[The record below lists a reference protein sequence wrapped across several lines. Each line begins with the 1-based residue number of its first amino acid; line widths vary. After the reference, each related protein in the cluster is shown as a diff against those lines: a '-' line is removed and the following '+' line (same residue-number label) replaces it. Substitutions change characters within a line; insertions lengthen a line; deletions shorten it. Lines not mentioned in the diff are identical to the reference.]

1 MLDFTAKNSSC
12 VMVGPCYNA
21 PILNRTG
28 SRPMK
33 LLGIDTNVKT
43 VKGQSKGY
51 MTAILYLAPANIS
64 GYEVCPMATAGCR
77 AACLYSAGRG
87 AFSNV
92 QKSRIA
98 KTKWF
103 FEDRTAFMAQLVKEI
118 AAFIKYATKR
128 GFIPTVR
135 LNGTSDIVWERVA
148 VPGFANV
155 MDMFPSVQ
163 FYDYTKRHNRKDLPA
178 NYHLTFSLAEGN
190 DDNAFWALRQGMNVA
205 AVFRKVP
212 KVFHLPRTRDRDC
225 VETGASLQTMSNGIT
240 RWVGNVAEIPV
251 VDGDESDLR
260 FLDPRGVIVGLKAK
274 GKARKDTTGFVK
286 EVA

>member
-1 MLDFTAKNSSC
+1 
-12 VMVGPCYNA
+12 
-21 PILNRTG
+21 
-28 SRPMK
+28 MK

-51 MTAILYLAPANIS
+51 MTAILYLAPADVS

-77 AACLYSAGRG
+77 AACLYTAGRG
-87 AFSNV
+87 AFSTV

-103 FEDRTAFMAQLVKEI
+103 FEDRVAFMAQLVKEI
-118 AAFIKYATKR
+118 AAFIKSAQRK
-128 GFIPTVR
+128 GFIPTIR

-155 MDMFPSVQ
+155 MEMFPNVQ

-178 NYHLTFSLAEGN
+178 NYHLTYSLAEDN
-190 DDNAFWALRQGMNVA
+190 DASARKALDNGINVA
-205 AVFRKVP
+205 AVFRVP
-212 KVFHLPRTRDRDC
+212 AFPTTYMDR
-225 VETGASLQTMSNGIT
+225 E
-240 RWVGNVAEIPV
+240 V
-251 VDGDESDLR
+251 VNGDETDLR
-260 FLDPRGVIVGLKAK
+260 FLDPRGVVVGLKAK

>member
-1 MLDFTAKNSSC
+1 
-12 VMVGPCYNA
+12 MVLGLCYNA

-87 AFSNV
+87 AFSTV

-103 FEDRTAFMAQLVKEI
+103 FEDRAAFMAQLVKEI

-155 MDMFPSVQ
+155 MDMFPAVQ

-178 NYHLTFSLAEGN
+178 NYHLTYSLAEDN
-190 DDNAFWALRQGMNVA
+190 DSNARKALDNGINVA
-205 AVFRKVP
+205 AVFRVP
-212 KVFHLPRTRDRDC
+212 AFPATYMDR
-225 VETGASLQTMSNGIT
+225 
-240 RWVGNVAEIPV
+240 PV
-251 VDGDESDLR
+251 VNGDETDLR
-260 FLDPRGVIVGLKAK
+260 FLDERGVVVGLKAK